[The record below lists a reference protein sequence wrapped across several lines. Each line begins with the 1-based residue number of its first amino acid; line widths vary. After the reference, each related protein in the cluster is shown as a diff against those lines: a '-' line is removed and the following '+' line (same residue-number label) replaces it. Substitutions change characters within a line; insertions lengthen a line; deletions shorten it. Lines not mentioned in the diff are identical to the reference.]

1 METDQFEKIK
11 QTSCFNITFFFF
23 FFWEKNN
30 LKAEIEIQPTR
41 CSDGPDG
48 RRSVGR
54 FDSVRP
60 GGAALHYTRRI
71 CSILCLETF

>member
-1 METDQFEKIK
+1 METDQFE
-11 QTSCFNITFFFF
+11 TSCFNITYFFSKKK
-23 FFWEKNN
+23 EKR
-30 LKAEIEIQPTR
+30 LKAEKEIQPTR

-54 FDSVRP
+54 SDSVRP
-60 GGAALHYTRRI
+60 GGAALHYTRHI